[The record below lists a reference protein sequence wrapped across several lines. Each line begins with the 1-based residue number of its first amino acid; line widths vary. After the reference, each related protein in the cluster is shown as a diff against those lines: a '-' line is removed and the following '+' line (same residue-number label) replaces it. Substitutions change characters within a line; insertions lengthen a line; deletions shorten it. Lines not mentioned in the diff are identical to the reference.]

1 LSDPRPIVRG
11 SDKQL
16 QSVELPSSATRRL
29 RPAGQRPASRRLSR
43 SPSAPERTI
52 NVLHRRRWGRT
63 AVLSGAE
70 AARRSH
76 NGWPA
81 VGLQPHASPFPAQF
95 FAAQRAA
102 PEISLFPLRSSI
114 YCVTAVIAV
123 AFTRSAVRY
132 PIVQPHPGA
141 APMPRIR
148 RGPPNAAPPRAAPFG
163 LCYHARH
170 PAGQA

>member
-1 LSDPRPIVRG
+1 MLKRRSFGLLIRLCSRDAALDFLPMPSCNVLLVKLSPNY
-11 SDKQL
+11 Q
-16 QSVELPSSATRRL
+16 
-29 RPAGQRPASRRLSR
+29 
-43 SPSAPERTI
+43 ERTKYT
-52 NVLHRRRWGRT
+52 LHRRRWGRKH
-63 AVLSGAE
+63 VLSGAE

-76 NGWPA
+76 KGWPA
-81 VGLQPHASPFPAQF
+81 VSLQPHASPFSAQF
-95 FAAQRAA
+95 FAAQRVA

-148 RGPPNAAPPRAAPFG
+148 RGPPNAASPRAAPFG
-163 LCYHARH
+163 HCYHVRH